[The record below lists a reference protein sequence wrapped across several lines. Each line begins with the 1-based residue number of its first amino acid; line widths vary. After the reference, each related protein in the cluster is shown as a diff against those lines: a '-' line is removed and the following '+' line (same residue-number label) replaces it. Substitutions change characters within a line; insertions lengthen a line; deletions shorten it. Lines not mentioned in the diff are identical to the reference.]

1 MRRDHFTVVTESLDP
16 ADVAT
21 PTLDINYD
29 GPKET
34 LTAQLT
40 GENGELFP
48 ASEIDAAFRL
58 HQGPDE
64 PDATGV
70 VSLTHRITGEY
81 LLEFSA
87 EASDVLDL
95 VDAARE
101 ETEEDA
107 SYRIC
112 INREE
117 GQPIVYSLDSLLVYD
132 PDGNLLRQNSLIP
145 SGVEL

>member
-34 LTAQLT
+34 LTDQLT
-40 GENGELFP
+40 NTDGELIP
-48 ASEIDAAFRL
+48 ESEIDAGYRF
-58 HQGPDE
+58 HETPDE
-64 PDATGV
+64 TAATGV
-70 VSLTHRITGEY
+70 FSLTNRITGEY

-87 EASDVLDL
+87 DADDVMDL
-95 VDAARE
+95 VQAARE
-101 ETEEDA
+101 GSEEEA
-107 SYRIC
+107 SYRIR
-112 INREE
+112 INRED
-117 GQPIVYSLDSLLVYD
+117 GQPIVYSLDSMLAYD
-132 PDGNLLRQNSLIP
+132 PDGNLLRQDSLIP